1 MDQGLTSRRNK
12 WYYIDAMNPVR
23 PRVQKGKKKRTPVPV
38 FLATAVLVFFF
49 SLSAADSIG
58 FVPDYID
65 GTSPAD
71 STSQSSDSVA
81 LANLPQLGVSNEPA
95 TQTAAILPEHITI
108 DSVGLD
114 LPVQNPAT
122 TDVNALD
129 NLLKQG
135 PAHYGPSANLGVP
148 GNIII
153 FAHSSHLPD
162 IMIHNKMYQAFN
174 QIPNVQPGASVAITG
189 SDGKTYLYS
198 VDSVVKA
205 DTNDGTTIPLVVSS
219 GSKLTLVT
227 CDTLT
232 GVSAR
237 FILTAS
243 FVGTD

>member
-1 MDQGLTSRRNK
+1 MQRSRPHK
-12 WYYIDAMNPVR
+12 KVA
-23 PRVQKGKKKRTPVPV
+23 KKKRTPVPV
-38 FLATAVLVFFF
+38 FLATTIVVFFL
-49 SLSAADSIG
+49 SLSTADSIG

-65 GTSPAD
+65 GTTPTSAD
-71 STSQSSDSVA
+71 TQSSDSVA
-81 LANLPQLGVSNEPA
+81 LSNLPQLGVESASPVA
-95 TQTAAILPEHITI
+95 STVLPEHITI
-108 DSVGLD
+108 ESVGLD
-114 LPVQNPAT
+114 LPVQNPST
-122 TDVNALD
+122 TNVDALD

-135 PAHYGPSANLGVP
+135 PAHYAPSANLDEA
-148 GNIII
+148 GNLII

-174 QIPNVQPGASVAITG
+174 QIPNVQSGASISILG

-205 DTNDGTTIPLVVSS
+205 STNDGTTIPLSPA
-219 GSKLTLVT
+219 GGTKLTLVT